1 VLFFNCIVLSG
12 LLELE
17 NVELKTMLYFTISN
31 QSVEKLFHDLKKLIP
46 TLIKCLSLLQKSY
59 LYT

>member
-31 QSVEKLFHDLKKLIP
+31 QSVEKLFHDLKKLN
-46 TLIKCLSLLQKSY
+46 TNTQD
-59 LYT
+59 T